1 MHIFTFI
8 LFSFVLSCL
17 GSFNNQFGGG
27 RNDNNSGGG
36 GSYGGQY
43 VGEGS
48 LGPYGR
54 GGNSGNFTGGG
65 QFDVGGMG
73 T

>member
-8 LFSFVLSCL
+8 FFSFVLSCL
-17 GSFNNQFGGG
+17 DSFNQFGGG
-27 RNDNNSGGG
+27 RNDDNSGGG
-36 GSYGGQY
+36 ASYGGQY
-43 VGEGS
+43 VRGG
-48 LGPYGR
+48 LGQYGR